1 MQTYLK
7 QAIRGITTNKG
18 RTVLTTLGI
27 MIGIGTVVLVLGAGE
42 GFKSYINAQ
51 VEMFGSNTLTIE
63 TVVPASTKS
72 RNDGA
77 TSGGNTASN
86 AVPITTF
93 KNKDIEDIK
102 MLPNVRNA
110 YGAVIGQEVAS
121 YGNVSKNAFLFGAD
135 AARFDIDKGVIE
147 VGRPYTLEE
156 NRSLAQV
163 AVLGHDISENFFG
176 DNDPLGKL
184 IRIGAYNFEV
194 IGVYESRG
202 SFGPNNDDEQIYIP
216 STTLQK
222 KFLGIDYLF
231 YGIIEPIDPAKGETT
246 ALDATDV
253 LRRNHSITDPTKDDF
268 VVKTQ
273 EQNLETFNTIL
284 SAVTFL
290 LIAIALISLIVGGVG
305 VMNIMY
311 VVVTERIGE
320 IGLKKALGARNQDIL
335 YEFLIEAVIL
345 TLLGGVVGILGG
357 TLFTFIIAKAAQAYG
372 FDWNFAIPIYGIVLS
387 VTISMLIGVVFG
399 VFPARNAAKLNP
411 IEALNKE

>member
-1 MQTYLK
+1 
-7 QAIRGITTNKG
+7 
-18 RTVLTTLGI
+18 
-27 MIGIGTVVLVLGAGE
+27 
-42 GFKSYINAQ
+42 
-51 VEMFGSNTLTIE
+51 
-63 TVVPASTKS
+63 
-72 RNDGA
+72 
-77 TSGGNTASN
+77 
-86 AVPITTF
+86 
-93 KNKDIEDIK
+93 
-102 MLPNVRNA
+102 
-110 YGAVIGQEVAS
+110 
-121 YGNVSKNAFLFGAD
+121 
-135 AARFDIDKGVIE
+135 
-147 VGRPYTLEE
+147 
-156 NRSLAQV
+156 
-163 AVLGHDISENFFG
+163 
-176 DNDPLGKL
+176 
-184 IRIGAYNFEV
+184 
-194 IGVYESRG
+194 VYESRG

-320 IGLKKALGARNQDIL
+320 IGLKKALGASNQDIL